1 MGGNSFSQKKSISV
15 GIAGLQDHQ
24 NFGDGV
30 IGDCAEWLLQ
40 SNANDSQ
47 VAKIDMTKII
57 HFLPFRIFHKA
68 LHTLPL
74 LKSIIPSVLV
84 FICKKYFNSQ
94 VKKYDAIVFP
104 GGSLIQYNQ
113 FFMYTVCGI
122 IRAAEINNI
131 PVFFNAVGIEGHSDS
146 DPRCALYKKCLN
158 SKAVKMISTRD
169 DIEVLKG
176 KYIDKKSS
184 IALSRIA
191 DPAVFTS
198 SVYNLAKDN
207 DSEIIGIGVI
217 HGNIFTN
224 HGLDVSPSQLL
235 DFYSD
240 IINELEKRGLRYR
253 LFTTGVPFDNQFVD
267 ELSKYMNS
275 AEVKEN
281 AIIPETICELV
292 QCISTFKGIIA
303 GRLHANI
310 IAYSLNVPSV
320 GFEWSKKLSFWGANI
335 GFPERFTPP
344 TELNAR
350 IAFYNL
356 EKAIEEGYDESHRA
370 SYMNTATTF
379 IEEIYKTI
387 NEGA

>member
-146 DPRCALYKKCLN
+146 DPRCVLYKKCLN

-184 IALSRIA
+184 IL
-191 DPAVFTS
+191 
-198 SVYNLAKDN
+198 
-207 DSEIIGIGVI
+207 
-217 HGNIFTN
+217 
-224 HGLDVSPSQLL
+224 
-235 DFYSD
+235 
-240 IINELEKRGLRYR
+240 
-253 LFTTGVPFDNQFVD
+253 
-267 ELSKYMNS
+267 
-275 AEVKEN
+275 
-281 AIIPETICELV
+281 
-292 QCISTFKGIIA
+292 
-303 GRLHANI
+303 
-310 IAYSLNVPSV
+310 
-320 GFEWSKKLSFWGANI
+320 
-335 GFPERFTPP
+335 
-344 TELNAR
+344 
-350 IAFYNL
+350 
-356 EKAIEEGYDESHRA
+356 
-370 SYMNTATTF
+370 
-379 IEEIYKTI
+379 
-387 NEGA
+387 